1 MKQYIPYYNSLQQA
15 ASLYIADTH
24 PSNKQN
30 QFQNYRFS
38 KELGKEIY
46 ENEHLNPSLGP
57 QSQINLN
64 NSNVN
69 NANRITNTNNT
80 PRQQSLLSKIFS
92 PIVSFVT
99 SFCGERREVDQTE
112 EERIFSAIPERIRN
126 FNSFSTLLKTKIGI
140 LIVYTGTN
148 LLQIQKFIQ
157 DLLNDSFTCDL
168 IKQNCTVYT
177 VLGTCTEGH
186 RITSLISDNLLY
198 PVIFFAYNDRG
209 NSTFNRASIAQR
221 LEGDFN
227 VETFKNTLLNVIEMK
242 QTHKRNPIQVSNAEI
257 IEQQK
262 RDLENLEKIEQMKRQ
277 QEKEEKEKERLAK
290 LEEEQ
295 KEKEIQIKAQQ
306 AKSKLPDEP
315 SKDDPNVTLI
325 VFRYPDG
332 EKRIERRF
340 VKTNT
345 VQTLYDFVLTLGRD
359 IYTEAEYN
367 KFSLIQPF
375 PFKAYTDMNKTLE
388 EEHLVPNAVLQ
399 IKEEDE

>member
-1 MKQYIPYYNSLQQA
+1 MKQYIQSYNSLQQA
-15 ASLYIADTH
+15 ANLYIADTH
-24 PSNKQN
+24 HPNNQN

-38 KELGKEIY
+38 KELGQEIH
-46 ENEHLNPSLGP
+46 ESEQLNSSLGP

-64 NSNVN
+64 RSNVN
-69 NANRITNTNNT
+69 KIYNSNNP

-99 SFCGERREVDQTE
+99 SFCGERREIDQTE

-140 LIVYTGTN
+140 LIVYTGNN
-148 LLQIQKFIQ
+148 LLQIQRFIK
-157 DLLNDSFTCDL
+157 DLLNDTFTCDL

-242 QTHKRNPIQVSNAEI
+242 QTDKRNPIQVSNAEI

-262 RDLENLEKIEQMKRQ
+262 RYLENLEKIE
-277 QEKEEKEKERLAK
+277 
-290 LEEEQ
+290 
-295 KEKEIQIKAQQ
+295 
-306 AKSKLPDEP
+306 
-315 SKDDPNVTLI
+315 
-325 VFRYPDG
+325 
-332 EKRIERRF
+332 
-340 VKTNT
+340 
-345 VQTLYDFVLTLGRD
+345 
-359 IYTEAEYN
+359 
-367 KFSLIQPF
+367 
-375 PFKAYTDMNKTLE
+375 
-388 EEHLVPNAVLQ
+388 
-399 IKEEDE
+399 

>member
-1 MKQYIPYYNSLQQA
+1 MKQYIQSYNSLQQA

-24 PSNKQN
+24 HPNNPN

-38 KELGKEIY
+38 KELGQEIH
-46 ENEHLNPSLGP
+46 ESEQLNPSLGP

-64 NSNVN
+64 RSNVN
-69 NANRITNTNNT
+69 KIYNSNNP

-99 SFCGERREVDQTE
+99 SFCGERREIDQTE

-140 LIVYTGTN
+140 LIVYTGNN
-148 LLQIQKFIQ
+148 LLQIQRFIQ
-157 DLLNDSFTCDL
+157 DLLNDTFTCDL

-186 RITSLISDNLLY
+186 RITSLISDTLLY

-242 QTHKRNPIQVSNAEI
+242 QTHKRSPMQYSNAEI

-290 LEEEQ
+290 IEEEQ

-306 AKSKLPDEP
+306 AKNKLPDEP
-315 SKDDPNVTLI
+315 SKDDPNATLI

-340 VKTNT
+340 LKTNT

-359 IYTEAEYN
+359 IYTETEYD

-388 EEHLVPNAVLQ
+388 EEKLVPNAVLQ